1 MFLVGSA
8 LAVALAFAGV
18 SRAAE
23 VIVPVGDKPC
33 EVSEK
38 DVLRITASG
47 VTGAK
52 IDVKV
57 KGPVKVAKKTT
68 IIERSGGTNAA
79 GNTVREY
86 KIKPTGKGKATVKV
100 TERLLPVWR
109 NGQLQILRW
118 GNRRGESRHLPCTA

>member
-1 MFLVGSA
+1 MRKSLVVSA
-8 LAVALAFAGV
+8 LAVALAFAGP
-18 SRAAE
+18 SQAAE

-33 EVSEK
+33 QVTEK

-47 VTGAK
+47 IAGSK

-68 IIERSGGTNAA
+68 IIERSGETNAA

-86 KIKPTGKGKATVKV
+86 KIKPTGKGEATVKV
-100 TERLLPVWR
+100 TVTPP
-109 NGQLQILRW
+109 
-118 GNRRGESRHLPCTA
+118 GEAGKPAVREYEIEVK